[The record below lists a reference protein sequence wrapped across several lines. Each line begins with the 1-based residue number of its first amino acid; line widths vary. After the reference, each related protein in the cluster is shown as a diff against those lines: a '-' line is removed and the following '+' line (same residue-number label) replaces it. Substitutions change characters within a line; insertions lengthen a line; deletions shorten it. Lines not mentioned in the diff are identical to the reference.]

1 MMRILVA
8 HNYYQQSGGEDTVVE
23 AEIEMLTNHGHHVA
37 THFCHNDAI
46 EGMHPLTIAGKTIWN
61 RKAGQEMEDAVK
73 REQIDVVHFY
83 NTFPLMSPSV
93 YYAARKQGAA
103 VVQTLHNYRL
113 LCPNALFFREGQAC
127 EDCLG
132 KAVPWPSVKH
142 KCYRDSTAASAV
154 TAAMLTAHRA
164 MGTWQNAVDAYIAL
178 TNFGQDKF
186 IRGGL
191 PADRLFVK
199 PNFLS
204 SDPKPRQGGGGYA
217 VFVGRLSQEKGIDL
231 LLDAWCSSKNRMPLK
246 IVGDGPQAARVQ
258 AVAAGNNQ
266 VQWLGRRDFD
276 QVCDIIGDAACLIA
290 PSLCY
295 EGAPRTIVEA
305 FALGTPV
312 IAPQFG
318 SMMHMIDHEKN
329 GMSFE
334 VGNHEDLVRQVLW
347 MMQHR
352 EHWQDMRVAARSEYE
367 ANYTADRNYK
377 MLMEIYD
384 RVTLQAAIHIDQ
396 ARGAA

>member
-1 MMRILVA
+1 
-8 HNYYQQSGGEDTVVE
+8 
-23 AEIEMLTNHGHHVA
+23 
-37 THFCHNDAI
+37 
-46 EGMHPLTIAGKTIWN
+46 
-61 RKAGQEMEDAVK
+61 
-73 REQIDVVHFY
+73 
-83 NTFPLMSPSV
+83 
-93 YYAARKQGAA
+93 
-103 VVQTLHNYRL
+103 
-113 LCPNALFFREGQAC
+113 
-127 EDCLG
+127 
-132 KAVPWPSVKH
+132 
-142 KCYRDSTAASAV
+142 
-154 TAAMLTAHRA
+154 
-164 MGTWQNAVDAYIAL
+164 
-178 TNFGQDKF
+178 
-186 IRGGL
+186 
-191 PADRLFVK
+191 
-199 PNFLS
+199 
-204 SDPKPRQGGGGYA
+204 
-217 VFVGRLSQEKGIDL
+217 
-231 LLDAWCSSKNRMPLK
+231 MPLK